1 VRSETTREPEAGQGA
16 EATQGE
22 RRRQLQQLLGGLK
35 RELAELSKTHEEEA
49 QSIAGFADL
58 AAHEACR
65 KDQDPRLLK
74 LALDGL
80 ETSIEQFEASHPRL
94 VQIVGAIA
102 HTLASLGI

>member
-1 VRSETTREPEAGQGA
+1 MRSETTSEAEAGKGA

-22 RRRQLQQLLGGLK
+22 RGRELHRLLVGLK

-65 KDQDPRLLK
+65 KEQDPRLLK
-74 LALDGL
+74 LALEGL
-80 ETSIEQFEASHPRL
+80 KTSIEQFEASHPRL

-102 HTLASLGI
+102 NTLASLGL

>member
-1 VRSETTREPEAGQGA
+1 MRSETTTEAEVGKGA

-22 RRRQLQQLLGGLK
+22 RRRELQQLLVGLK
-35 RELAELSKTHEEEA
+35 RELAELSRTHEEEA

-65 KDQDPRLLK
+65 KEQDPRLLK
-74 LALDGL
+74 LALEGL
-80 ETSIEQFEASHPRL
+80 KTSIEQFKASHPRL

-102 HTLASLGI
+102 NTLASLGI